1 MVLFVVVK
9 LLFVRNVVSER
20 AVQLGNGRRVR
31 IFSRMLSYDNAL
43 ANNESSRVVKVLV
56 KVEWA
61 LEGGDLANTT
71 RGLTLLVEEEDRG
84 GWVDRVRVVLCC
96 NGL

>member
-1 MVLFVVVK
+1 
-9 LLFVRNVVSER
+9 
-20 AVQLGNGRRVR
+20 
-31 IFSRMLSYDNAL
+31 MLSYDNAL

-61 LEGGDLANTT
+61 LEGGDLANAT
-71 RGLTLLVEEEDRG
+71 RFLTLLVEEEDRG
-84 GWVDRVRVVLCC
+84 EWVDREVVLCC